1 MAEIDKVDYEA
12 MPERAR
18 NIREYALELN
28 SEMRNVYSK
37 EGEMHNSWYGVR
49 YNELVKDFNDMT
61 QSVNEMLELVVT
73 EIPFALENIANNYAG
88 TDKGQGVTSAEETQA
103 NKVENLPILN
113 DVGMRFITADVANTQ
128 REVAAK
134 FDKLKELMEQ
144 INTEY
149 GKVVWESEASERF
162 KDRFNK
168 IKNNIVSSFEN
179 INNEFS
185 KLMTQT
191 QEDVENT
198 EKANT
203 VQ

>member
-37 EGEMHNSWYGVR
+37 VGEMHNSWYGVR

-134 FDKLKELMEQ
+134 FDKLKEVMEQ
-144 INTEY
+144 INTE
-149 GKVVWESEASERF
+149 
-162 KDRFNK
+162 
-168 IKNNIVSSFEN
+168 
-179 INNEFS
+179 
-185 KLMTQT
+185 
-191 QEDVENT
+191 
-198 EKANT
+198 
-203 VQ
+203 

>member
-37 EGEMHNSWYGVR
+37 VGEMHNSWYGVR

-168 IKNNIVSSFEN
+168 IKNNIISSFEN